1 MEVVLRKYGNS
12 TVLVLPPAVLRDL
25 GLSAGQSMTLEKTE
39 HDALVLSR
47 KPKFKLADMIAQ
59 CDPKAP
65 TPSDLMLWDSAKP
78 VGQEVW

>member
-12 TVLVLPPAVLRDL
+12 TVVVLPPAVLRDL
-25 GLSAGQSMTLEKTE
+25 DLSAGQSMTLKKTD

-65 TPSDLMLWDSAKP
+65 MPSDLTLWDSAKP